1 MKRVISLTLVLL
13 MLVCMICS
21 CDFLPEEIKLC
32 NVNFY
37 VDGELYTTKSVI
49 IGQTVSMPKAPQKEK
64 EIFVGWF
71 VDGVFSYEYDFSSVL
86 IGDIDLYAMFTLDAV
101 ALTNMITT
109 KTMRSLVKVVNKSYN
124 TAMGGLIE
132 TEYSISQGSGV
143 VIDISSGYA
152 FVLTNYHV
160 AEMTEGYSHQKI
172 IVEDPWGNEYEAKV
186 YKNKYTSL
194 VAMDKDY
201 DLAILYFKYSPTDD
215 IILDEIAIADD
226 PEVGEYVVSLGSPN
240 AQKNSITYGKV
251 LSYQELAPSEDGSS
265 ANVTF
270 DIIFH
275 SALIDHGSSGGPLLN
290 ASGKLVGLNFAG
302 FESNHYGCAI
312 PLSKIN
318 EFMNT
323 YVYVE

>member
-49 IGQTVSMPKAPQKEK
+49 IGQTVSMPKAPQKEN

-71 VDGVFSYEYDFSSVL
+71 VDGVFSYEYDFSSLV
-86 IGDIDLYAMFTLDAV
+86 IADTNLYAMFTLDAI

-109 KTMRSLVKVVNKSYN
+109 KTMQSVVKVINKSYN

-132 TEYSISQGSGV
+132 TDSMTSQGSGV
-143 VIDISSGYA
+143 VIDISGGYA

-160 AEMTEGYSHQKI
+160 VEMTQGYSHQRI
-172 IVEDPWGNEYEAKV
+172 IVEDPWGNEFEAKV

-194 VAMDKDY
+194 VAMDKGY
-201 DLAILYFKYSPTDD
+201 DLAVIYFKYEQSDKMS
-215 IILDEIAIADD
+215 LDEIVMADD
-226 PEVGEYVVSLGSPN
+226 PKIGDYVVSLGSPN
-240 AQKNSITYGKV
+240 AQKNSITYGQV
-251 LSYQELAPSEDGSS
+251 LSYQQLDQLEDGSS

-290 ASGKLVGLNFAG
+290 SSGELVGLNFAG

-323 YVYVE
+323 YVYVD